1 MSQLSDFRPSQRAR
15 ACQECPLDPNSDS
28 GAAANAA
35 ASVERRTI
43 RHLNTEFAGFLHK
56 VALFGPLSDW
66 MLEKATGG
74 TKHDL

>member
-56 VALFGPLSDW
+56 VALFGPLSEL
-66 MLEKATGG
+66 MLRESDRG